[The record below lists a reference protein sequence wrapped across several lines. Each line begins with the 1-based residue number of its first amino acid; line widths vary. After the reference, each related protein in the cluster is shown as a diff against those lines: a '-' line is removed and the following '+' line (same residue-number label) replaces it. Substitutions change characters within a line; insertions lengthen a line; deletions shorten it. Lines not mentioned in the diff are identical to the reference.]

1 MGGIC
6 LPGDPPSRRGIVGMV
21 EDASPGVSAQGD
33 IISSPLVCLR
43 IYFSF
48 SKLAPPVTCV
58 PRALQLAK
66 EQALAWGCLIIS
78 SWRP

>member
-1 MGGIC
+1 
-6 LPGDPPSRRGIVGMV
+6 MV

-48 SKLAPPVTCV
+48 SKLAPPGTCV
-58 PRALQLAK
+58 PRAL
-66 EQALAWGCLIIS
+66 
-78 SWRP
+78 